1 MSVRRAARL
10 AILLAAATAFL
21 GAAAPALAVL
31 DDGGSGGAPVL
42 LSPDDASAL
51 ANSTATDSSG
61 SSTTQVDSATA
72 LAASTLP
79 GAQTV
84 TEPGVSADAATGLVA
99 LDEGAGILR
108 LRPICWANA
117 AWHKWG
123 TWPYQQ
129 RLTDTTYWCA
139 VYGSHITYRTSTTT
153 ASGTFCGTG
162 WTASQLI
169 AGGVGPG
176 FTYFTIRSSAGWSCA
191 TVIPWIVIHTS
202 HHQDVKRNDTGGTF
216 FVGSA

>member
-1 MSVRRAARL
+1 VT
-10 AILLAAATAFL
+10 AILGTAASAV
-21 GAAAPALAVL
+21 AAVSPE
-31 DDGGSGGAPVL
+31 GGPTL

-51 ANSTATDSSG
+51 ANSTATDQSG
-61 SSTTQVDSATA
+61 SSTSQVDSATA

-79 GAQTV
+79 GAQTWTEAGV
-84 TEPGVSADAATGLVA
+84 TTEAAVGLVG
-99 LDEGAGILR
+99 LYEGGGILM

-139 VYGSHITYRTSTTT
+139 IYGSHITYRTSTTT
-153 ASGTFCGTG
+153 ANGTFCATG

-202 HHQDVKRNDTGGTF
+202 HHQDVRRGDMGGTS
-216 FVGSA
+216 FVGSG